1 MDKQRDVRKHIAAA
15 KGWLSKADD
24 SLEQEND
31 IQGDLKLMLAHAEL
45 QRAQEKNA
53 QKLCV
58 RWFKRLA
65 PPLVACLLA
74 LAGIIYSQDSK
85 PETEP
90 EHAIPVADKPSLQ
103 AEAPAA
109 YPVQE
114 QPEEPGY
121 SRAEAVMPPAG
132 QPQAE
137 EKAVDIQKENNAE
150 VELPSLQQ
158 EPEVPARE
166 IQQLMQ
172 SAGSILRE

>member
-15 KGWLSKADD
+15 KGWLNKADD

-45 QRAQEKNA
+45 QRAQEKNG

-74 LAGIIYSQDSK
+74 LAGIMYSQDSK
-85 PETEP
+85 PEPVHE
-90 EHAIPVADKPSLQ
+90 IPVVEQMPLQ
-103 AEAPAA
+103 TEAPS
-109 YPVQE
+109 VQE
-114 QPEEPGY
+114 ADREKQDIPYSDNVYAGQPVPK
-121 SRAEAVMPPAG
+121 

-137 EKAVDIQKENNAE
+137 EKNPE
-150 VELPSLQQ
+150 VQEEANKNDVPVSIQQ
-158 EPEVPARE
+158 EPEVPVRE
-166 IQQLMQ
+166 LQQLMQ